1 MDLYTS
7 TNGEQW
13 TRNTNWMSG
22 DPCDPQNI
30 WFGLLCTS
38 YGSGVRHIWYL
49 SLYRN
54 NLQGT
59 IPSSIADLNNL
70 QLLQLTSNFLSGTI
84 PEEVFSL
91 SDLLLID
98 LQSNKLT
105 GTIPDQIGKL
115 SNLTS
120 LYLNNNELSGT
131 IPEGIGASKGIVGLA
146 LSSNSLTGR
155 IPASIWQL
163 SAMTT
168 LYLSRNCFEDSGLPD
183 SSYFESMPELS
194 LFATSSC
201 LTGTVPSGICDIK
214 AYSISGNQF
223 SCPLPACCTL
233 GCGRCV

>member
-1 MDLYTS
+1 MRRLIFVLLAVVSCVALARCDGTPQKEINALMDLYTS

-115 SNLTS
+115 SN
-120 LYLNNNELSGT
+120 
-131 IPEGIGASKGIVGLA
+131 
-146 LSSNSLTGR
+146 
-155 IPASIWQL
+155 
-163 SAMTT
+163 
-168 LYLSRNCFEDSGLPD
+168 
-183 SSYFESMPELS
+183 
-194 LFATSSC
+194 
-201 LTGTVPSGICDIK
+201 
-214 AYSISGNQF
+214 
-223 SCPLPACCTL
+223 
-233 GCGRCV
+233 